1 MHSHRFGHRHKPE
14 RYALIVIG
22 ILLLIV
28 GLGFLIQFLWNVTIA
43 SMFDLPGIS
52 YWQAVGLFILAKLF
66 SSVGRYGRSS
76 KFRHRK
82 HRGWKHRG
90 ESEDKPEPN
99 NAATFSEFWQ
109 EEGQEAYEV
118 FLANRSEGREGEEG
132 EGGGEG
138 EDEDGGEG
146 EDDKGEGSK

>member
-1 MHSHRFGHRHKPE
+1 MHLHRFGHHYKPGK
-14 RYALIVIG
+14 YFLIVIG
-22 ILLLIV
+22 ILLLLV

-66 SSVGRYGRSS
+66 FSVGRYGRSS
-76 KFRHRK
+76 KFRYRK
-82 HRGWKHRG
+82 RYSWKHRG
-90 ESEDKPEPN
+90 ESEDKPDPN

-109 EEGQEAYEV
+109 EEGQEAYEA
-118 FLANRSEGREGEEG
+118 FLANPSEGEEG
-132 EGGGEG
+132 EESEESEESEEG
-138 EDEDGGEG
+138 EEG

>member
-1 MHSHRFGHRHKPE
+1 MHSHRFGHRKPE
-14 RYALIVIG
+14 KYFLIVIG

-66 SSVGRYGRSS
+66 FSVGRYGRSLR
-76 KFRHRK
+76 FRYAK
-82 HRGWKHRG
+82 HHGWKHRG
-90 ESEDKPEPN
+90 ESEDKPDPN

-109 EEGQEAYEV
+109 EEGQEAYEA
-118 FLANRSEGREGEEG
+118 FLENRSEGREGEED
-132 EGGGEG
+132 EGG
-138 EDEDGGEG
+138 EDGGEG
-146 EDDKGEGSK
+146 EDNKGEGSK